1 MLYCTVYNSAYSAFN
16 VYNCM
21 HKCKCIVYSVQKRG
35 TVLVS
40 YLWGRRCSLS
50 MFSVMCSVTTSHAGN
65 PGFDSGH
72 LHNPW
77 DWWFSPVTLLLGVKD
92 IGMKLV
98 ELEMAI
104 R

>member
-1 MLYCTVYNSAYSAFN
+1 MYCVQCTEERYSFSKLP
-16 VYNCM
+16 M
-21 HKCKCIVYSVQKRG
+21 GKG
-35 TVLVS
+35 GVLS
-40 YLWGRRCSLS
+40 SLS
-50 MFSVMCSVTTSHAGN
+50 MLSVMCCVTTSHAGN